1 MNILVHRF
9 MPSGSMPALV
19 EAVSLTSNNAVA
31 RQSSTKPGEEAVVGE
46 TYIGGALACAS
57 LATIDQYATAQKG
70 RNPIAE
76 P

>member
-1 MNILVHRF
+1 
-9 MPSGSMPALV
+9 
-19 EAVSLTSNNAVA
+19 VSLTSNNAVA
-31 RQSSTKPGEEAVVGE
+31 RQSSTKPGEGAVVGE
-46 TYIGGALACAS
+46 THIGGALACAS